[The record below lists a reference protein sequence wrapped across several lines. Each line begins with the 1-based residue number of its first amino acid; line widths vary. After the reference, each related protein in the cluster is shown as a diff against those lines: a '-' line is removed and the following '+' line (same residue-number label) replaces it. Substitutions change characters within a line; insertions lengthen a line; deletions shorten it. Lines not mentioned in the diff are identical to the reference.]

1 MMLFNVLNEKGVILN
16 SKNNENTD
24 FTNSIIKYNND
35 KKEIMNYMKIGIFIC
50 IYQKIK
56 FG

>member
-1 MMLFNVLNEKGVILN
+1 MMLFNILNKKGVILN